1 MEMIPPCF
9 LMRLYV
15 KKGKFVLNALQTK
28 LIIFIIFLLT
38 FLLTPT
44 FLLAKER
51 EKRVVRVI
59 SVPKDEIIEQDF
71 YIKSGEVIEISGKVK
86 GDAILVGGEIRVDGE
101 VDGDLL
107 VLGGTVYLSGKVSQD
122 VRIIAGQIDV
132 SGEVGRNLSIVG
144 ANIELGKSAS
154 LAKGV
159 AIVGG
164 SLFLQTSVPGDVDIL
179 VGNFTLAGELRGET
193 KVRTANLRLT
203 SESKISGNLVYTS
216 ENDLVIDKG
225 ASISGKIAKQPL
237 SSPFSFSRN
246 QFIYNFSKKLGI
258 FKIYLKILSFLS
270 SLIIGLLII
279 RFMPNCVKNIA
290 LSADKKMLK
299 TFTVGFIAI
308 LAFPLTALFLSFTII
323 GIPLAFIVFFIYL
336 IFIYLTNIYF
346 SFWLGAKFKGVI
358 KLESEYILFLLAISL
373 YYLAISIP
381 LIGFL
386 VGLYTLFFGMGMIIL
401 GYADFYKK
409 AKKSKII

>member
-9 LMRLYV
+9 LMRLYL

-59 SVPKDEIIEQDF
+59 SVPKDEIIEQ
-71 YIKSGEVIEISGKVK
+71 
-86 GDAILVGGEIRVDGE
+86 
-101 VDGDLL
+101 DLL

-308 LAFPLTALFLSFTII
+308 LAFSFFHNYWYSFSIYCFFYLPNFYLSYKYI
-323 GIPLAFIVFFIYL
+323 FFI
-336 IFIYLTNIYF
+336 
-346 SFWLGAKFKGVI
+346 
-358 KLESEYILFLLAISL
+358 
-373 YYLAISIP
+373 
-381 LIGFL
+381 L
-386 VGLYTLFFGMGMIIL
+386 VRG
-401 GYADFYKK
+401 
-409 AKKSKII
+409 